1 MESELN
7 SIVAGIIADV
17 AHDSGATVVS
27 NPSSTDLALV
37 DYETYVG
44 SIGDSYL
51 RLFDEEEVNAE
62 PELWSWK
69 RPSFQGKTAA
79 ITGYV
84 RMKDFADVRS
94 QLKKNPEAYQKFKDS
109 CFGRY
114 LEYCKD
120 KNTNCPNAVLHA
132 MLGQQVKRVDVS
144 EPDALWFR
152 VKNTF
157 LRFSKY
163 EYALVTGLRFGP
175 TDFDP
180 KVKYEYPAGGVFKRR
195 NGDETK
201 MVTYKDLLPLFL
213 SGHFH
218 DSVYDELKIAKL
230 LFVCGFLLGLDLWGS
245 KAIPKWLWV
254 LVEDEDKWESFPWG
268 SYTFQ
273 ILYSKIE
280 LVSDEQPVEANKKFA
295 YHFYG
300 NSHAFVHWVFEAL
313 PSLAEYLNISENKS
327 PEAQRPRLLKWPLP
341 SYSKNVVEFFDNQTP
356 VECNDELKPTVE
368 EENAYPW
375 LIYLSDDVQTHVKHT
390 ARGSVVSTP
399 KTSVRRRAR
408 TDHML
413 ALSEESPRSPRRDSS
428 QHLFEHNTRPEKRA
442 RKESNIHSPDSVVRS
457 LSEIKI
463 DNDNLLEKFVQEN
476 ANNNAEMKRISED
489 ALEKLWHENAKTVS
503 TLKEERGDLSVEVIR
518 REFQVLLK
526 DAVDRL
532 TQKNEALQ
540 DSWRQEYRAFLKEA
554 VETLYGAVSNGSGQ
568 PISSTGT
575 MVVKLPS
582 PSGNVPLSP
591 QPSSDDQSAQLRQQP
606 ESFVVPSSP
615 PPSSDDQSAQLRQQ
629 TESFVSPSSPPPSSD
644 DQSAQ
649 LPQQSESVII
659 PVSTQPPSDQSAQL
673 PQQSDSVIVSVSPQ
687 PPLDLLALFPRQ
699 SPPTDPIPFV
709 PFNEAFMEQL
719 EAYTDCVY
727 KKSCKAIVP
736 YVLCRRKNEP
746 AMTPIGIRLP
756 KISPLRP
763 IFVEAH
769 ELIRLIVPEVIET
782 CPKPPTIPN
791 VNSTSSL
798 IRDDVLM
805 EYNKFMDSDD
815 QTVRIGLYDVGPS
828 FFRTCEN
835 PEADSEEDALDAYL
849 QILHNHPEFIGVRRN
864 NEERFTVVG
873 ILFTQ
878 ICENLTEGENNK
890 RTSASCLSKEQIPDT
905 LLEIVRGVGVGETNP
920 GWNKMVPWS
929 DIDRVYTI
937 WHDIDHWYP
946 IAIDLVTCEI
956 WIFDSLFHNAELP
969 DLRYRRYKGTR
980 KLRRLLPDLLKHSG
994 IFETRAT
1001 IDREWDLRFA
1011 HPDHC
1016 FNQTDNHACGI
1027 FSLKMIE
1034 VLMSRQAQANIDE
1047 GHILEIRK
1055 FIAERTYTYFKHRL
1069 LYESK

>member
-7 SIVAGIIADV
+7 SMIAGIIADV
-17 AHDSGATVVS
+17 ALESGATVVS

-37 DYETYVG
+37 DYEPYIG

-51 RLFDEEEVNAE
+51 QLLDEEDVNAE
-62 PELWSWK
+62 PVLWSWK
-69 RPSFQGKTAA
+69 RPSFQRKTAA

-84 RMKDFADVRS
+84 RIKDFADVRS

-132 MLGQQVKRVDVS
+132 MLGQQVKRVD
-144 EPDALWFR
+144 
-152 VKNTF
+152 
-157 LRFSKY
+157 Y

-218 DSVYDELKIAKL
+218 DSVDDELKIAKL
-230 LFVCGFLLGLDLWGS
+230 LFVCADN
-245 KAIPKWLWV
+245 
-254 LVEDEDKWESFPWG
+254 DRWESFPWG

-300 NSHAFVHWVFEAL
+300 NSHAFVVV

-327 PEAQRPRLLKWPLP
+327 PEAQRPRLLKWSLP

-356 VECNDELKPTVE
+356 VECNGELKHTVE

-375 LIYLSDDVQTHVKHT
+375 LIYLSDDVQTHVKHI

-413 ALSEESPRSPRRDSS
+413 ALSEESPDHHGVIVLSTCLSTILVQRRGLAMNRTFIA
-428 QHLFEHNTRPEKRA
+428 QIRLF
-442 RKESNIHSPDSVVRS
+442 
-457 LSEIKI
+457 
-463 DNDNLLEKFVQEN
+463 EN

-503 TLKEERGDLSVEVIR
+503 TLKEERGVLSVEVIR

-526 DAVDRL
+526 DAEDRL
-532 TQKNEALQ
+532 TQKNEAIL
-540 DSWRQEYRAFLKEA
+540 DSWRQDYRAFLKEA
-554 VETLYGAVSNGSGQ
+554 VEILSGAVSNGSGQ
-568 PISSTGT
+568 PNSSTGT

-582 PSGNVPLSP
+582 SSGNVPL
-591 QPSSDDQSAQLRQQP
+591 
-606 ESFVVPSSP
+606 SP

-629 TESFVSPSSPPPSSD
+629 SPSD
-644 DQSAQ
+644 LSAE
-649 LPQQSESVII
+649 LPK
-659 PVSTQPPSDQSAQL
+659 
-673 PQQSDSVIVSVSPQ
+673 QSDSVIVPVSPQ
-687 PPLDLLALFPRQ
+687 PPLDLSTLFPRQ
-699 SPPTDPIPFV
+699 SPPTYPIPFV
-709 PFNEAFMEQL
+709 PYNEAFMEQ
-719 EAYTDCVY
+719 
-727 KKSCKAIVP
+727 KK
-736 YVLCRRKNEP
+736 EP
-746 AMTPIGIRLP
+746 PMTPIGIRLP
-756 KISPLRP
+756 QIPPLKP
-763 IFVEAH
+763 IFVEAD
-769 ELIRLIVPEVIET
+769 ELIELIVPEVIET
-782 CPKPPTIPN
+782 CPKPPTIPD
-791 VNSTSSL
+791 VNSTSLS

-815 QTVRIGLYDVGPS
+815 QTVKVGFYDVGPS
-828 FFRTCEN
+828 FSERART
-835 PEADSEEDALDAYL
+835 
-849 QILHNHPEFIGVRRN
+849 QTRILRK
-864 NEERFTVVG
+864 T
-873 ILFTQ
+873 
-878 ICENLTEGENNK
+878 
-890 RTSASCLSKEQIPDT
+890 
-905 LLEIVRGVGVGETNP
+905 
-920 GWNKMVPWS
+920 

-956 WIFDSLFHNAELP
+956 WIFDSLFRNAVSP

-980 KLRRLLPDLLKHSG
+980 KFRCLLPDLLKHSG

-1016 FNQTDNHACGI
+1016 FNQTDNHSCGI
-1027 FSLKMIE
+1027 FNLKMIE
-1034 VLMSRQAQANIDE
+1034 VLMSRQAPANIDE

-1055 FIAERTYTYFKHRL
+1055 FIAERTYTYSKHR

>member
-51 RLFDEEEVNAE
+51 QLVDEEEVNAE

-69 RPSFQGKTAA
+69 RPSFQSKTAA

-132 MLGQQVKRVDVS
+132 MLGQQVKRMDVS

-152 VKNTF
+152 VKNSF

-300 NSHAFVHWVFEAL
+300 NSHAFVAL

-368 EENAYPW
+368 EENAYRW

-413 ALSEESPRSPRRDSS
+413 ALSEESPRSPRRHSS

-457 LSEIKI
+457 LQEIKI

-503 TLKEERGDLSVEVIR
+503 TLKEERGVLSVEVIR

-554 VETLYGAVSNGSGQ
+554 VETLSGSVSNGSGQ

-591 QPSSDDQSAQLRQQP
+591 PPSSDDQSAQLRQQP
-606 ESFVVPSSP
+606 ESFVV
-615 PPSSDDQSAQLRQQ
+615 
-629 TESFVSPSSPPPSSD
+629 PSSPPPSSD

-727 KKSCKAIVP
+727 KRSCKAIVP

-763 IFVEAH
+763 IFVETH
-769 ELIRLIVPEVIET
+769 ELIQLIVP
-782 CPKPPTIPN
+782 
-791 VNSTSSL
+791 
-798 IRDDVLM
+798 R
-805 EYNKFMDSDD
+805 
-815 QTVRIGLYDVGPS
+815 VRIGLYDVGPS

-835 PEADSEEDALDAYL
+835 PEADSEEDLNNLVQALDAYL

-873 ILFTQ
+873 ILITQ

-1011 HPDHC
+1011 HHDHC

>member
-17 AHDSGATVVS
+17 AHESGATVVS

-51 RLFDEEEVNAE
+51 QLLDEEEVNAE

-69 RPSFQGKTAA
+69 RPSFQSKTAA

-144 EPDALWFR
+144 DPDALWFR
-152 VKNTF
+152 VRNKF
-157 LRFSKY
+157 LCFSKY

-218 DSVYDELKIAKL
+218 DSVDDELKIAKL

-280 LVSDEQPVEANKKFA
+280 PVSDEQPVEANKKFA
-295 YHFYG
+295 YHFHG

-356 VECNDELKPTVE
+356 VECNGELKPTVE

-457 LSEIKI
+457 LQEIKI

-503 TLKEERGDLSVEVIR
+503 TLKEERGVLSVEVIR

-526 DAVDRL
+526 DVVDRL

-540 DSWRQEYRAFLKEA
+540 DSWRQEYREFLKEA
-554 VETLYGAVSNGSGQ
+554 VETLSGAVSNGSGQ

-606 ESFVVPSSP
+606 ESFVVPLSP
-615 PPSSDDQSAQLRQQ
+615 QPSSDDQS
-629 TESFVSPSSPPPSSD
+629 T
-644 DQSAQ
+644 Q

-659 PVSTQPPSDQSAQL
+659 PVSTQPPSDHSAQL
-673 PQQSDSVIVSVSPQ
+673 PQQSDSVIVPVSPQ
-687 PPLDLLALFPRQ
+687 PPLDLSALSPRQ
-699 SPPTDPIPFV
+699 SPPTDPIPFIPV
-709 PFNEAFMEQL
+709 NEDFMEQL
-719 EAYTDCVY
+719 EAYTDCLHKRTV
-727 KKSCKAIVP
+727 KAIVP
-736 YVLCRRKNEP
+736 YVMCRRKKEP
-746 AMTPIGIRLP
+746 AMTPISIRLP
-756 KISPLRP
+756 QIPALKP
-763 IFVEAH
+763 IFVEADK
-769 ELIRLIVPEVIET
+769 LIELIVPEVIET
-782 CPKPPTIPN
+782 CPKPPTIPD
-791 VNSTSSL
+791 VNSTSLS

-815 QTVRIGLYDVGPS
+815 QTVKIGFYDVGPS

-835 PEADSEEDALDAYL
+835 PKADSEED
-849 QILHNHPEFIGVRRN
+849 
-864 NEERFTVVG
+864 
-873 ILFTQ
+873 
-878 ICENLTEGENNK
+878 
-890 RTSASCLSKEQIPDT
+890 
-905 LLEIVRGVGVGETNP
+905 
-920 GWNKMVPWS
+920 
-929 DIDRVYTI
+929 
-937 WHDIDHWYP
+937 
-946 IAIDLVTCEI
+946 
-956 WIFDSLFHNAELP
+956 
-969 DLRYRRYKGTR
+969 
-980 KLRRLLPDLLKHSG
+980 
-994 IFETRAT
+994 
-1001 IDREWDLRFA
+1001 
-1011 HPDHC
+1011 
-1016 FNQTDNHACGI
+1016 
-1027 FSLKMIE
+1027 
-1034 VLMSRQAQANIDE
+1034 
-1047 GHILEIRK
+1047 
-1055 FIAERTYTYFKHRL
+1055 
-1069 LYESK
+1069 

>member
-7 SIVAGIIADV
+7 SIVAGVIADV
-17 AHDSGATVVS
+17 AHESGATVVS

-44 SIGDSYL
+44 SIGDPDSYYL
-51 RLFDEEEVNAE
+51 QLLDEEEVNAE

-69 RPSFQGKTAA
+69 RPSFQSKTAA

-152 VKNTF
+152 VRNKF

-218 DSVYDELKIAKL
+218 DSVEDELKIAKL

-356 VECNDELKPTVE
+356 VECNGELKPTVE

-457 LSEIKI
+457 LQEIKI

-503 TLKEERGDLSVEVIR
+503 TLKEERGVLSVEVIR
-518 REFQVLLK
+518 RELQVLLK

-554 VETLYGAVSNGSGQ
+554 VETLSGAVSNGSGQ

-606 ESFVVPSSP
+606 ESFVVPLSP
-615 PPSSDDQSAQLRQQ
+615 QPSSDDQSAQLRQQ
-629 TESFVSPSSPPPSSD
+629 PESFVVPLSPQPSSD
-644 DQSAQ
+644 DQSTQ

-659 PVSTQPPSDQSAQL
+659 PVSTQPPSDHSAQL
-673 PQQSDSVIVSVSPQ
+673 PQQSDSVIVPVSPQ
-687 PPLDLLALFPRQ
+687 PPLDLSALFPRQ

-709 PFNEAFMEQL
+709 PVNEAFMEQL
-719 EAYTDCVY
+719 EAYTDCLQ
-727 KKSCKAIVP
+727 KKTAKAIVP
-736 YVLCRRKNEP
+736 YVLCRRKKEP
-746 AMTPIGIRLP
+746 AMTPISIRLP
-756 KISPLRP
+756 QIPALKP
-763 IFVEAH
+763 IIVEADK
-769 ELIRLIVPEVIET
+769 LIKLIVPEVIET
-782 CPKPPTIPN
+782 CPKPPTIPD
-791 VNSTSSL
+791 VNSTSLS
-798 IRDDVLM
+798 IRDDFLM

-815 QTVRIGLYDVGPS
+815 QTVKIGFYDVGPS

-835 PEADSEEDALDAYL
+835 PEADSEEDALNAYL
-849 QILHNHPEFIGVRRN
+849 QILHNHPEFVGVRRN

-873 ILFTQ
+873 ILITV
-878 ICENLTEGENNK
+878 NLTEGENSK

-937 WHDIDHWYP
+937 WHDENHWYP

-956 WIFDSLFHNAELP
+956 WIFDSLFRNAVSP

-980 KLRRLLPDLLKHSG
+980 KLRRLLPDLLEHSG
-994 IFETRAT
+994 IFENRAT
-1001 IDREWDLRFA
+1001 IDREWDLRFS

-1016 FNQTDNHACGI
+1016 FNQTDNHSCGI

-1069 LYESK
+1069 YESK

>member
-51 RLFDEEEVNAE
+51 QLVDEEEVNAE

-69 RPSFQGKTAA
+69 RPSFQSKTAA

-94 QLKKNPEAYQKFKDS
+94 QLKKNPEVYQKFKDS

-341 SYSKNVVEFFDNQTP
+341 SYSKNVVEFFDNQTS

-368 EENAYPW
+368 EENAYAW
-375 LIYLSDDVQTHVKHT
+375 LIYLSNDVQTHVKHT

-457 LSEIKI
+457 LQEIKI

-503 TLKEERGDLSVEVIR
+503 TLKEERGVLSVEVIR
-518 REFQVLLK
+518 RKFQVLLK

-554 VETLYGAVSNGSGQ
+554 VETLSGAVSNGSGQ

-591 QPSSDDQSAQLRQQP
+591 PPSSDDQSAQLRQQP
-606 ESFVVPSSP
+606 ESFVV
-615 PPSSDDQSAQLRQQ
+615 
-629 TESFVSPSSPPPSSD
+629 PSSPPPSSD

-727 KKSCKAIVP
+727 KRSCKAIVP

-769 ELIRLIVPEVIET
+769 ELIQLIVPEVIET

-815 QTVRIGLYDVGPS
+815 QTVKIGLYDVGPS

-873 ILFTQ
+873 ILITVT
-878 ICENLTEGENNK
+878 NL
-890 RTSASCLSKEQIPDT
+890 
-905 LLEIVRGVGVGETNP
+905 
-920 GWNKMVPWS
+920 
-929 DIDRVYTI
+929 
-937 WHDIDHWYP
+937 
-946 IAIDLVTCEI
+946 
-956 WIFDSLFHNAELP
+956 
-969 DLRYRRYKGTR
+969 
-980 KLRRLLPDLLKHSG
+980 
-994 IFETRAT
+994 
-1001 IDREWDLRFA
+1001 
-1011 HPDHC
+1011 
-1016 FNQTDNHACGI
+1016 
-1027 FSLKMIE
+1027 
-1034 VLMSRQAQANIDE
+1034 
-1047 GHILEIRK
+1047 
-1055 FIAERTYTYFKHRL
+1055 
-1069 LYESK
+1069 

>member
-1 MESELN
+1 MENELN

-37 DYETYVG
+37 DYENYVG
-44 SIGDSYL
+44 SIGDSYIQL
-51 RLFDEEEVNAE
+51 LDEEEVNAE
-62 PELWSWK
+62 PESWSWK
-69 RPSFQGKTAA
+69 RPSFQRKTAA

-144 EPDALWFR
+144 EAGALWFR
-152 VKNTF
+152 VKNIF

-175 TDFDP
+175 TNFDP

-218 DSVYDELKIAKL
+218 DSVEDELKIAKL

-245 KAIPKWLWV
+245 KAITKWLWV

-356 VECNDELKPTVE
+356 VECNGELKPTVE

-399 KTSVRRRAR
+399 RTSVRRRAR

-428 QHLFEHNTRPEKRA
+428 QHLFEHNTRPENRA

-457 LSEIKI
+457 LQEIKI

-503 TLKEERGDLSVEVIR
+503 TLKEERGVLSVEVIR

-540 DSWRQEYRAFLKEA
+540 DSWRQEYRAFFKEA
-554 VETLYGAVSNGSGQ
+554 VETLSGAVSNGSGQ

-606 ESFVVPSSP
+606 ESFVVPLSP
-615 PPSSDDQSAQLRQQ
+615 QPSSDDQS
-629 TESFVSPSSPPPSSD
+629 T
-644 DQSAQ
+644 Q

-659 PVSTQPPSDQSAQL
+659 PVSTQPPSDHSAQL
-673 PQQSDSVIVSVSPQ
+673 PQQSDSVIVPVSPQ
-687 PPLDLLALFPRQ
+687 PPLDLSALFPRQ

-709 PFNEAFMEQL
+709 PVNEAFMEQL
-719 EAYTDCVY
+719 EAYTDCLH
-727 KKSCKAIVP
+727 KRNARAIVP
-736 YVLCRRKNEP
+736 YVLCRRKKEP
-746 AMTPIGIRLP
+746 AMTPISIRLP
-756 KISPLRP
+756 QIPALKP
-763 IFVEAH
+763 IFVEADK
-769 ELIRLIVPEVIET
+769 LIELIVPEVIET
-782 CPKPPTIPN
+782 CPKPPTIPD
-791 VNSTSSL
+791 VNSTSLS

-815 QTVRIGLYDVGPS
+815 QTVKIGFYDVGPS

-835 PEADSEEDALDAYL
+835 PEADSKEDALNAYL
-849 QILHNHPEFIGVRRN
+849 QILHNHPKFVGVRCN
-864 NEERFTVVG
+864 NEERFTV
-873 ILFTQ
+873 Q
-878 ICENLTEGENNK
+878 ICKDLTEGENNK

-905 LLEIVRGVGVGETNP
+905 LLEIVRGVGVEETNP

-937 WHDIDHWYP
+937 WHDENHWYP
-946 IAIDLVTCEI
+946 IAIDLVMCEI
-956 WIFDSLFHNAELP
+956 WIFDSLFRNAVSP

-980 KLRRLLPDLLKHSG
+980 KLRRLLPDLLEHSG

-1016 FNQTDNHACGI
+1016 FNQTDNHSCGI
-1027 FSLKMIE
+1027 FSSKMIE

-1055 FIAERTYTYFKHRL
+1055 FIAERTYTYFKHRS
-1069 LYESK
+1069 YEPK

>member
-17 AHDSGATVVS
+17 AHESGATVVS

-44 SIGDSYL
+44 SIGDSCL
-51 RLFDEEEVNAE
+51 QLLDEEEVNAE

-69 RPSFQGKTAA
+69 RPSFQSKTAA

-94 QLKKNPEAYQKFKDS
+94 QLKKNSEAYQKFKDS

-152 VKNTF
+152 VRNKF

-218 DSVYDELKIAKL
+218 DSVDDELKIAKL

-295 YHFYG
+295 YHFYR

-341 SYSKNVVEFFDNQTP
+341 SYSKNVVEFFDNQ
-356 VECNDELKPTVE
+356 PTVE

-457 LSEIKI
+457 LQEIKI

-489 ALEKLWHENAKTVS
+489 ALKKLWHENAKTVS
-503 TLKEERGDLSVEVIR
+503 TLKEEGGVLSVEVIR

-554 VETLYGAVSNGSGQ
+554 VETLSGAVSNGSGQ

-606 ESFVVPSSP
+606 ESFVVPLSP
-615 PPSSDDQSAQLRQQ
+615 QPSSDDQS
-629 TESFVSPSSPPPSSD
+629 T
-644 DQSAQ
+644 Q

-659 PVSTQPPSDQSAQL
+659 PVSTQPPSDHSAQL
-673 PQQSDSVIVSVSPQ
+673 PQQSDSVIVPVSPQ
-687 PPLDLLALFPRQ
+687 PPLDLSALSPRQ

-709 PFNEAFMEQL
+709 PVNEAFMEQL
-719 EAYTDCVY
+719 EAYTDCLHKRTV
-727 KKSCKAIVP
+727 KAIVP
-736 YVLCRRKNEP
+736 YVLCRRKKEP
-746 AMTPIGIRLP
+746 AMTPISIRLP
-756 KISPLRP
+756 QIPALKP
-763 IFVEAH
+763 IFVEADK
-769 ELIRLIVPEVIET
+769 LIELIVPEVIET
-782 CPKPPTIPN
+782 CPKPPTIPD
-791 VNSTSSL
+791 VNSTSLS

-815 QTVRIGLYDVGPS
+815 QTVKIGFYDVGPS

-835 PEADSEEDALDAYL
+835 PEADSEEDALNAYL
-849 QILHNHPEFIGVRRN
+849 QILHNHPEFVGVRRN

-873 ILFTQ
+873 ILITQ
-878 ICENLTEGENNK
+878 ICKNLTEGENNK
-890 RTSASCLSKEQIPDT
+890 STSASCLSKEQIPDT

-920 GWNKMVPWS
+920 GWNKMVPWR

-937 WHDIDHWYP
+937 WHDENHWYP

-956 WIFDSLFHNAELP
+956 WIFDSLFRNAVSP

-980 KLRRLLPDLLKHSG
+980 
-994 IFETRAT
+994 
-1001 IDREWDLRFA
+1001 
-1011 HPDHC
+1011 
-1016 FNQTDNHACGI
+1016 
-1027 FSLKMIE
+1027 
-1034 VLMSRQAQANIDE
+1034 
-1047 GHILEIRK
+1047 
-1055 FIAERTYTYFKHRL
+1055 
-1069 LYESK
+1069 

>member
-7 SIVAGIIADV
+7 SMIAGIIADV
-17 AHDSGATVVS
+17 ALDSGATVVS

-37 DYETYVG
+37 DYEPYIG

-51 RLFDEEEVNAE
+51 QLLDEEDVNAE
-62 PELWSWK
+62 PVLWSWK
-69 RPSFQGKTAA
+69 RPSFQRKTAA

-94 QLKKNPEAYQKFKDS
+94 QLKKNPKAYQKFKDS

-180 KVKYEYPAGGVFKRR
+180 KVKYEYQAGGVFKRR

-218 DSVYDELKIAKL
+218 DSVDDELKIAKL

-300 NSHAFVHWVFEAL
+300 NSHAFVHWVFEA
-313 PSLAEYLNISENKS
+313 PTSLAEYLNISKNKS

-356 VECNDELKPTVE
+356 VECNGELKPTVE

-375 LIYLSDDVQTHVKHT
+375 LIYLSDDVQTQVKHI

-442 RKESNIHSPDSVVRS
+442 RKESNIHSPNSVVRS
-457 LSEIKI
+457 LQEIKI

-503 TLKEERGDLSVEVIR
+503 TLKEEREVLSVEVIR
-518 REFQVLLK
+518 RDFQLLLK

-554 VETLYGAVSNGSGQ
+554 VETLSGAVSNGSGQ

-591 QPSSDDQSAQLRQQP
+591 QPSSDDQSAQLRQHP
-606 ESFVVPSSP
+606 ESFVVPLSP
-615 PPSSDDQSAQLRQQ
+615 QPSSDDQSAQLRQQ
-629 TESFVSPSSPPPSSD
+629 TESVVPLSTQTPSDHST
-644 DQSAQ
+644 Q
-649 LPQQSESVII
+649 LPQQSGSVII
-659 PVSTQPPSDQSAQL
+659 PVSTQPPSDHSAQL
-673 PQQSDSVIVSVSPQ
+673 PQQSDSVIVPVSPQ
-687 PPLDLLALFPRQ
+687 PPLDLSALFPRQ

-709 PFNEAFMEQL
+709 PFNEAFMEHL
-719 EAYTDCVY
+719 EAYTDCLDNRTG
-727 KKSCKAIVP
+727 KAIVP
-736 YVLCRRKNEP
+736 YVLCRRKKEP

-756 KISPLRP
+756 QISPLKP
-763 IFVEAH
+763 IFVEAE
-769 ELIRLIVPEVIET
+769 ELIELIVPEVIET
-782 CPKPPTIPN
+782 CPKPPTIPD
-791 VNSTSSL
+791 VNSTSLS
-798 IRDDVLM
+798 IRYDVLM

-815 QTVRIGLYDVGPS
+815 QTVKIGFYDVGPS

-835 PEADSEEDALDAYL
+835 PEADSEEDALNAYL
-849 QILHNHPEFIGVRRN
+849 QILHNHPEFVGVRRN

-873 ILFTQ
+873 ILITQ
-878 ICENLTEGENNK
+878 ICKDLTEG
-890 RTSASCLSKEQIPDT
+890 
-905 LLEIVRGVGVGETNP
+905 
-920 GWNKMVPWS
+920 
-929 DIDRVYTI
+929 
-937 WHDIDHWYP
+937 
-946 IAIDLVTCEI
+946 
-956 WIFDSLFHNAELP
+956 
-969 DLRYRRYKGTR
+969 
-980 KLRRLLPDLLKHSG
+980 
-994 IFETRAT
+994 
-1001 IDREWDLRFA
+1001 
-1011 HPDHC
+1011 
-1016 FNQTDNHACGI
+1016 
-1027 FSLKMIE
+1027 
-1034 VLMSRQAQANIDE
+1034 AN
-1047 GHILEIRK
+1047 
-1055 FIAERTYTYFKHRL
+1055 
-1069 LYESK
+1069 

>member
-7 SIVAGIIADV
+7 SMIAGIIADV
-17 AHDSGATVVS
+17 ALESGTTVVS

-37 DYETYVG
+37 DYGTYVG

-51 RLFDEEEVNAE
+51 QLLDEEDVNVE

-69 RPSFQGKTAA
+69 RPSFQHKTAA

-120 KNTNCPNAVLHA
+120 KKTNCPNAVLHA

-152 VKNTF
+152 VRNTF

-163 EYALVTGLRFGP
+163 EYALVTGWRFGP
-175 TDFDP
+175 TDFDL
-180 KVKYEYPAGGVFKRR
+180 KVKYEYPTEGVFKRR

-218 DSVYDELKIAKL
+218 DSVDDELKIAKL

-300 NSHAFVHWVFEAL
+300 NSHAFVVV
-313 PSLAEYLNISENKS
+313 PSLAECLNISENKS

-341 SYSKNVVEFFDNQTP
+341 SYSKNVVEFFDNQMP
-356 VECNDELKPTVE
+356 VECNGELKPTVE
-368 EENAYPW
+368 EGNAYPW
-375 LIYLSDDVQTHVKHT
+375 LIYLSDDVQTHVKHI

-457 LSEIKI
+457 LQEMKI

-503 TLKEERGDLSVEVIR
+503 TLKEECGVLSVEVIR

-526 DAVDRL
+526 DVIDRL
-532 TQKNEALQ
+532 TQKNEALLY
-540 DSWRQEYRAFLKEA
+540 SWRQDYKAFFKEA
-554 VETLYGAVSNGSGQ
+554 VETLFGAVSNGSGQ

-591 QPSSDDQSAQLRQQP
+591 PPSSDDQSAQLRQQP
-606 ESFVVPSSP
+606 ESVVPVSP
-615 PPSSDDQSAQLRQQ
+615 QPSSDHS
-629 TESFVSPSSPPPSSD
+629 T
-644 DQSAQ
+644 Q
-649 LPQQSESVII
+649 LPQQPESFVV
-659 PVSTQPPSDQSAQL
+659 PVPLQPPSDHSAEL
-673 PQQSDSVIVSVSPQ
+673 PKQSDSVIVPVSPQ
-687 PPLDLLALFPRQ
+687 PLLDLSALFPRQ

-709 PFNEAFMEQL
+709 PYNEAFMEQL
-719 EAYTDCVY
+719 EAYTDCLD
-727 KKSCKAIVP
+727 KRNGGKAIIP
-736 YVLCRRKNEP
+736 YVLCRRKKEP
-746 AMTPIGIRLP
+746 PMTPIGIRLP
-756 KISPLRP
+756 QIPPLKP
-763 IFVEAH
+763 IFVEAD
-769 ELIRLIVPEVIET
+769 ELKELIVPEVIET
-782 CPKPPTIPN
+782 CPKPPTISD
-791 VNSTSSL
+791 VNSTSLS
-798 IRDDVLM
+798 IPDDVLM

-815 QTVRIGLYDVGPS
+815 QRVDVGFYDVGP
-828 FFRTCEN
+828 
-835 PEADSEEDALDAYL
+835 
-849 QILHNHPEFIGVRRN
+849 VR
-864 NEERFTVVG
+864 VG
-873 ILFTQ
+873 
-878 ICENLTEGENNK
+878 
-890 RTSASCLSKEQIPDT
+890 D
-905 LLEIVRGVGVGETNP
+905 
-920 GWNKMVPWS
+920 
-929 DIDRVYTI
+929 
-937 WHDIDHWYP
+937 
-946 IAIDLVTCEI
+946 
-956 WIFDSLFHNAELP
+956 
-969 DLRYRRYKGTR
+969 
-980 KLRRLLPDLLKHSG
+980 
-994 IFETRAT
+994 
-1001 IDREWDLRFA
+1001 
-1011 HPDHC
+1011 
-1016 FNQTDNHACGI
+1016 
-1027 FSLKMIE
+1027 
-1034 VLMSRQAQANIDE
+1034 RQANW
-1047 GHILEIRK
+1047 
-1055 FIAERTYTYFKHRL
+1055 
-1069 LYESK
+1069 

>member
-17 AHDSGATVVS
+17 AHESGATVVS

-44 SIGDSYL
+44 SIGDPDSYYL
-51 RLFDEEEVNAE
+51 QLLDEEEVNAE

-69 RPSFQGKTAA
+69 RPSFQSKTAA

-152 VKNTF
+152 VRNKF

-218 DSVYDELKIAKL
+218 DSVEDELKIAKL

-300 NSHAFVHWVFEAL
+300 NSHAFVAL

-356 VECNDELKPTVE
+356 VECKGELQPTVE

-408 TDHML
+408 
-413 ALSEESPRSPRRDSS
+413 
-428 QHLFEHNTRPEKRA
+428 
-442 RKESNIHSPDSVVRS
+442 
-457 LSEIKI
+457 
-463 DNDNLLEKFVQEN
+463 
-476 ANNNAEMKRISED
+476 
-489 ALEKLWHENAKTVS
+489 
-503 TLKEERGDLSVEVIR
+503 
-518 REFQVLLK
+518 
-526 DAVDRL
+526 
-532 TQKNEALQ
+532 
-540 DSWRQEYRAFLKEA
+540 
-554 VETLYGAVSNGSGQ
+554 
-568 PISSTGT
+568 PI
-575 MVVKLPS
+575 
-582 PSGNVPLSP
+582 
-591 QPSSDDQSAQLRQQP
+591 
-606 ESFVVPSSP
+606 
-615 PPSSDDQSAQLRQQ
+615 
-629 TESFVSPSSPPPSSD
+629 
-644 DQSAQ
+644 
-649 LPQQSESVII
+649 
-659 PVSTQPPSDQSAQL
+659 
-673 PQQSDSVIVSVSPQ
+673 
-687 PPLDLLALFPRQ
+687 
-699 SPPTDPIPFV
+699 
-709 PFNEAFMEQL
+709 
-719 EAYTDCVY
+719 
-727 KKSCKAIVP
+727 
-736 YVLCRRKNEP
+736 
-746 AMTPIGIRLP
+746 
-756 KISPLRP
+756 
-763 IFVEAH
+763 
-769 ELIRLIVPEVIET
+769 
-782 CPKPPTIPN
+782 
-791 VNSTSSL
+791 
-798 IRDDVLM
+798 
-805 EYNKFMDSDD
+805 
-815 QTVRIGLYDVGPS
+815 
-828 FFRTCEN
+828 
-835 PEADSEEDALDAYL
+835 
-849 QILHNHPEFIGVRRN
+849 
-864 NEERFTVVG
+864 
-873 ILFTQ
+873 
-878 ICENLTEGENNK
+878 IC
-890 RTSASCLSKEQIPDT
+890 
-905 LLEIVRGVGVGETNP
+905 
-920 GWNKMVPWS
+920 
-929 DIDRVYTI
+929 
-937 WHDIDHWYP
+937 
-946 IAIDLVTCEI
+946 
-956 WIFDSLFHNAELP
+956 
-969 DLRYRRYKGTR
+969 
-980 KLRRLLPDLLKHSG
+980 
-994 IFETRAT
+994 
-1001 IDREWDLRFA
+1001 
-1011 HPDHC
+1011 
-1016 FNQTDNHACGI
+1016 
-1027 FSLKMIE
+1027 
-1034 VLMSRQAQANIDE
+1034 
-1047 GHILEIRK
+1047 
-1055 FIAERTYTYFKHRL
+1055 
-1069 LYESK
+1069 